1 MTNRRNSDKK
11 KQRAKPA
18 MANGPVRLSP
28 RPNPAASSANQGD
41 AAVAPGSEIE
51 EPHDAGLAEPK
62 KSIGSERRGKVV
74 LTIVVLALIW
84 IVVVAY
90 YVAQMPPQ

>member
-11 KQRAKPA
+11 QKRAKPA

-28 RPNPAASSANQGD
+28 QPAPAASSANQGD
-41 AAVAPGSEIE
+41 AAGTPGSEID

-84 IVVVAY
+84 IAVVAY